1 MISINIRKFRE
12 KAGMTQEALARKA
25 DISYNTLVKLES
37 GAVTNPRM
45 DNLMKLADGQP
56 LKLNYT
62 LGAEGNA
69 EIHSLKGAEW
79 AGGHVMPQGDA
90 LWSRFRAA
98 CDRFFERR
106 KPDVSRFG

>member
-45 DNLMKLADGQP
+45 DNLMKLAD
-56 LKLNYT
+56 
-62 LGAEGNA
+62 
-69 EIHSLKGAEW
+69 
-79 AGGHVMPQGDA
+79 A
-90 LWSRFRAA
+90 L
-98 CDRFFERR
+98 
-106 KPDVSRFG
+106 DVSMDQLAGRK